1 MSRDVLEVRRTGG
14 KWRVTGYLTS
24 YEYAER
30 HGVKEGTVRK
40 WIRYGKLEAV
50 QIGTGWWVRKDEPV
64 PPNISRM
71 KAGEKE
77 AFMEKEG
84 RKLTDVWHS
93 ENGAGWKKNK
103 HKEETE

>member
-1 MSRDVLEVRRTGG
+1 MSHDVLEVRRTGG

-30 HGVKEGTVRK
+30 HGIKESTVRK

-50 QIGTGWWVRKDEPV
+50 QIGTGWWVREDEPV
-64 PPNISRM
+64 PPNISKM

-77 AFMEKEG
+77 AFMKKEG
-84 RKLTDVWHS
+84 RRLTGAWHS
-93 ENGAGWKKNK
+93 ENGSGWKKNR
-103 HKEETE
+103 HKEETK